1 MAKQITKVTL
11 DNPLTLRSKTVAPV
25 SFEPDVVAPYQYL
38 TNYRR
43 LNPVEP
49 EKALMFAVLAEAVDT
64 YQRYAFCKSSRG
76 QAMFREVEAW
86 FWDHEPDSL
95 FSFLSICEV
104 FGLDPAFL
112 RRGLMEWTASR
123 KRNTLPRKKI
133 QLHLERGRA
142 RKPLNDVG
150 KKAVSKYRRPMGSPT
165 VLNRLASTLD

>member
-1 MAKQITKVTL
+1 MAKQITR
-11 DNPLTLRSKTVAPV
+11 LTSDKKLTVNRAAPV
-25 SFEPDVVAPYQYL
+25 SFEPDILAPHQYL

-64 YQRYAFCKSSRG
+64 YQRFAFCQSSRG
-76 QAMFREVEAW
+76 QAIFREVEAW
-86 FWDHEPDSL
+86 FWDDEPDSL

-112 RRGLMEWTASR
+112 RRGLMQWTASR
-123 KRNTLPRKKI
+123 QRNTSPRKKI
-133 QLHLERGRA
+133 QLHLDRGRA

-150 KKAVSKYRRPMGSPT
+150 KRAALKYRGPVGRPM
-165 VLNRLASTLD
+165 VLNHLASRLD